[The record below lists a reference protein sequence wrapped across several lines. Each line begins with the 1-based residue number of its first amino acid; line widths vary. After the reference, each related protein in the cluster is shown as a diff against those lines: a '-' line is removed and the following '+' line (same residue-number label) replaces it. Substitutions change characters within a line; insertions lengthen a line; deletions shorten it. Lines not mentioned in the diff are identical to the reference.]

1 MNNEF
6 NNKKFYMRFIKQA
19 NGVFSFSEIVMTDSK
34 EKIKN
39 PNVTGYVNSLD
50 VIEDQGR
57 LFSNFSLENNAKN
70 IDLGYTRTNNCF
82 ANEYY
87 IEIPDDF
94 ISKMIKECLNKGDDS
109 KTGLIS
115 ALRAGYYIGDNI
127 SFLSI
132 EGRKC
137 KAFFKN
143 KQINFRSA
151 QFIQENIL
159 GDNQKKVVSVNEE
172 KTPTQKL
179 ADSIPAKDIQSI
191 DHKQIIAELKER
203 IIAQDEAVESVV
215 NNIYMNQVVIDT
227 KDEDLINSSKA
238 NILLDGPTGTGK
250 TLLLKQVAQKM
261 SLPIVVRPITS
272 FSTTG
277 YKGADLNDL
286 LLELLSQTNGD
297 VELAERGIIALD
309 EFDKLGSNNEQDLTM
324 KLAVQHEL
332 LSYLSGAKFELEYE
346 GKKITFDTSKI
357 TFVALGAF
365 NDLRE
370 RKIKENEKT
379 TQNVGFITGNREEK
393 KDRRYTITQKDYVD
407 AGLQREL
414 IGRFSLLTS
423 TQALTPDKLE
433 QILNE
438 SEISPLR
445 SLHKLCKLPKFNVEL
460 KYSPEIVAEI
470 AQLAYN
476 DGFGARSLQTI
487 LNNLKNVVLGQI
499 LSGQLSELEIT
510 NELLNKS
517 RDIAVRSY

>member
-1 MNNEF
+1 
-6 NNKKFYMRFIKQA
+6 
-19 NGVFSFSEIVMTDSK
+19 
-34 EKIKN
+34 
-39 PNVTGYVNSLD
+39 
-50 VIEDQGR
+50 
-57 LFSNFSLENNAKN
+57 
-70 IDLGYTRTNNCF
+70 
-82 ANEYY
+82 
-87 IEIPDDF
+87 
-94 ISKMIKECLNKGDDS
+94 
-109 KTGLIS
+109 
-115 ALRAGYYIGDNI
+115 
-127 SFLSI
+127 
-132 EGRKC
+132 
-137 KAFFKN
+137 
-143 KQINFRSA
+143 
-151 QFIQENIL
+151 
-159 GDNQKKVVSVNEE
+159 
-172 KTPTQKL
+172 
-179 ADSIPAKDIQSI
+179 
-191 DHKQIIAELKER
+191 
-203 IIAQDEAVESVV
+203 
-215 NNIYMNQVVIDT
+215 
-227 KDEDLINSSKA
+227 
-238 NILLDGPTGTGK
+238 
-250 TLLLKQVAQKM
+250 
-261 SLPIVVRPITS
+261 
-272 FSTTG
+272 
-277 YKGADLNDL
+277 
-286 LLELLSQTNGD
+286 
-297 VELAERGIIALD
+297 
-309 EFDKLGSNNEQDLTM
+309 M

-460 KYSPEIVAEI
+460 KCSPEMVAEI